1 MPNLHVAASAF
12 KSLSYTARTARYRMA
27 AFLSAGLLLAAIA
40 CTGNGGAVD
49 SGGDTYNVCGG
60 GNSSNPGTTTSGG
73 GSGSS
78 TGSGGSSSSG
88 GYTASDLFNFANS
101 GDTDKIIQIVSQD
114 SGTTEAPTQTVTMSA
129 ADLGLPAGG
138 TVTLTVTGGG
148 VSFSETR
155 GAGADGFVSF
165 EVPMVESNK
174 PFSIELIVRDAGG
187 TPIFIGNQNQGANGT
202 GDLEV
207 KLVRQ
212 FWTLPASLL
221 VTASPSTIAYND
233 SAPHSTSVTFSIAN
247 LDDVPAGTVLAYSWK
262 DADGNE
268 VGTGSTLTRTA
279 GQMLDPAGT
288 GTFTITQAS
297 EERTYSVEVSYTEPS
312 GEQVTRSGSATA
324 TIVTTAAISLSGSS
338 LQTEG
343 DRQILVLNKGSSAA
357 SLTASVVCYSGG
369 VTYSWGSDNPAVAS
383 VTGSSLTA
391 GSVTPSQGG
400 MATVTVTADLDD
412 SRQLT
417 KEVDVY
423 VLDILMTGSDIPAV
437 AGDPIIITDNATDST
452 SLHAALTG
460 LSVSGVSYEWNVV
473 DSAVAAA
480 SPASGADTTV
490 HPVAAGTTSV
500 RVRATYKSVTTDWS
514 SQPLNVAALKLFLT
528 PGGAAAGEI
537 VMKKDD
543 SVGVTRY
550 ASVVNGTGLETF
562 TWSTRPGD
570 TAVSILGG
578 TGSSCTMLP
587 GTAGGKAVIT
597 VSTTVN
603 GRPLSKTV
611 DAYVLDLVVSGS
623 SLSSDSTSPTLMT
636 TDESASLTAS
646 LAGITDADFTWSVEN
661 TALADLT
668 DSGTHRQNAAIAP
681 LAAGATR
688 ITVSTTYKGVSVQAN
703 RYIAIIGLSIT
714 GDEVLEKGTTGTL
727 TASVAGYGSGI
738 TYSWTGVPGKA
749 TVTDGSAAT
758 TVTALGTGEA
768 EISVTATLTAAGKSL
783 EKSFVVTVVELVV
796 KQGASVVPSS
806 GNIVADN
813 ASVTLTAELK
823 GPPAGSTIDY
833 EWTSSDGAKIPVTAA
848 HTASKTLTPLAAGDA
863 DITVTATYK
872 GVSFSTVMSWTVG
885 STSLS
890 GSVADFL
897 GATFAPNELSSAYTV
912 SLTGAVTAA
921 QLTSIAKAIGDSAD
935 SNFKG
940 VYISLDLSGASI
952 AENYIPNDTFNASS
966 NADLATY
973 LAGIVLPD
981 TLATLG
987 HRAFKGC
994 TNLSGSVTIPSSC
1007 TLIGEDP
1014 FLDTGVTSL
1023 SDATPGRTWSR
1034 KWTGGGLVP
1043 TPNAWSGTL
1052 ADADAL
1058 SRIDADRPDI
1068 GDYNYSTP

>member
-1 MPNLHVAASAF
+1 M
-12 KSLSYTARTARYRMA
+12 
-27 AFLSAGLLLAAIA
+27 
-40 CTGNGGAVD
+40 
-49 SGGDTYNVCGG
+49 
-60 GNSSNPGTTTSGG
+60 
-73 GSGSS
+73 
-78 TGSGGSSSSG
+78 
-88 GYTASDLFNFANS
+88 
-101 GDTDKIIQIVSQD
+101 
-114 SGTTEAPTQTVTMSA
+114 
-129 ADLGLPAGG
+129 
-138 TVTLTVTGGG
+138 
-148 VSFSETR
+148 
-155 GAGADGFVSF
+155 
-165 EVPMVESNK
+165 
-174 PFSIELIVRDAGG
+174 
-187 TPIFIGNQNQGANGT
+187 
-202 GDLEV
+202 
-207 KLVRQ
+207 
-212 FWTLPASLL
+212 
-221 VTASPSTIAYND
+221 
-233 SAPHSTSVTFSIAN
+233 
-247 LDDVPAGTVLAYSWK
+247 
-262 DADGNE
+262 
-268 VGTGSTLTRTA
+268 
-279 GQMLDPAGT
+279 
-288 GTFTITQAS
+288 
-297 EERTYSVEVSYTEPS
+297 
-312 GEQVTRSGSATA
+312 
-324 TIVTTAAISLSGSS
+324 
-338 LQTEG
+338 
-343 DRQILVLNKGSSAA
+343 LNKGSSAA

-391 GSVTPSQGG
+391 GSITPSLGG

-412 SRQLT
+412 GRQLT

-423 VLDILMTGSDIPAV
+423 VLDILMTGTDIPAV
-437 AGDPIIITDNATDST
+437 AGDPLIITDDATAST

-473 DSAVAAA
+473 DSAVATA

-514 SQPLNVAALKLFLT
+514 TQPLNVATLKLFLT

-537 VMKKDD
+537 VMKKSDT
-543 SVGVTRY
+543 SGVVRY

-570 TAVSILGG
+570 TAVSIPDGS
-578 TGSSCTMLP
+578 TGPSCTILP

-611 DAYVLDLVVSGS
+611 DAYVLDLVVSGT
-623 SLSSDSTSPTLMT
+623 SLSSDGTSPPLMT

-646 LAGITDADFTWSVEN
+646 LAGITDADFTWSVGS
-661 TALADLT
+661 TALADIT

-681 LAAGATR
+681 LAAGTTS

-703 RYIAIIGLSIT
+703 RYIVIIGLSIT
-714 GDEVLEKGTTGTL
+714 GDEVLEKGTPGSL
-727 TASVAGYGSGI
+727 TASVAGYGTGI
-738 TYSWTGVPGKA
+738 TYSWTSGAPGKT
-749 TVTDGSAAT
+749 TVADVDSAAT
-758 TVTALGTGEA
+758 TVTALGTGEV
-768 EISVTATLTAAGKSL
+768 EISVTATLTATGKSL

-987 HRAFKGC
+987 LRAFKGC

-1023 SDATPGRTWSR
+1023 SDATSGRTWTR
-1034 KWTGGGLVP
+1034 HYAGAEAVP
-1043 TPNAWSGTL
+1043 APNNWAGTL
-1052 ADADAL
+1052 ADPDAFD
-1058 SRIDADRPDI
+1058 RINMNRPDI
-1068 GDYNYSTP
+1068 GAVYGGCNYSATP